1 MTRRRYLAGLCLVT
15 LAAAGAGALPAA
27 ARDQAAPGWRIVKI
41 AGSPERGA
49 DFNSVV
55 SSGSANAWAGGTD
68 GALGL
73 EGGGVFLTPNALLE
87 HWNGTAWRRVR
98 VPVRLIRGLGGV
110 ETISSSSARNTWIFG
125 INAVRVWTLRYD
137 GTTWTK
143 TMLPTAMTNAME
155 RGNGGGAVT
164 FGPDNAWII
173 SGGHAYHY
181 ARHVWRG
188 MRLPAGTLIRGL
200 DPVSARD
207 MWVLGRY
214 SKRQQRSGNRYVAMH
229 WNGSS
234 WLPVQMGH
242 LRLPSVSKFTL
253 GPWAAN
259 GPRNL
264 WVVGNLLH
272 APFLLNW
279 AGPTRGWTRVSIPAG
294 TTSIDAAAA
303 DGNGGVWLYAYLEN
317 QTWAFLHYQA
327 GAWTTYHVP
336 TVPGGFTQV
345 YSMNLITGTHSIWAA
360 GTSLARSATKSL
372 AVVLKYGS

>member
-1 MTRRRYLAGLCLVT
+1 MTRRRYFAGLCLAT

-27 ARDQAAPGWRIVKI
+27 ARDRAVPGWRIVKI

-55 SSGSANAWAGGTD
+55 SSGPANAWAAGTD
-68 GALGL
+68 GLGL

-87 HWNGTAWRRVR
+87 HWNVTAWRRVR

-125 INAVRVWTLRYD
+125 INVVKVWTLRYD
-137 GTTWTK
+137 GATWTK
-143 TMLPTAMTNAME
+143 TMLPTAMTKTIE

-173 SGGHAYHY
+173 SGGHAFHY
-181 ARHVWRG
+181 ARHSWHE

-234 WLPVQMGH
+234 WQPVPMGH

-253 GPWAAN
+253 GPWAAS

-264 WVVGNLLH
+264 WAVGNLLH

-294 TTSIDAAAA
+294 TSSIDGAAA
-303 DGNGGVWLYAYLEN
+303 DGNGGVWLYASLEN
-317 QTWAFLHYQA
+317 GTWEFFHYQA

-345 YSMNLITGTHSIWAA
+345 FSMNLIPGTHSIWAA